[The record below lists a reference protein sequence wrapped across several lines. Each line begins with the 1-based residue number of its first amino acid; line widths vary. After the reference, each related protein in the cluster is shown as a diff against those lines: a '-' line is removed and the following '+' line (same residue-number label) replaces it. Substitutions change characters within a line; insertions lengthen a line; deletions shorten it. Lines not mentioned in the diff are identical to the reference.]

1 MKKAAFGID
10 IGGTYTKIGLVDEF
24 GNVLKEGK
32 FPTTKFPDSES
43 FIEALS
49 AELQKILDSF
59 AQEIDVLGIGA
70 GAPNANYLTG
80 YIEYAPNLPWKGKI
94 PIVRKMK
101 EHFDMPV
108 IVTNDA
114 NAAAIGEM
122 HFGKAKGMKDFVIIT
137 LGTGLGSGFVSNG
150 NLIYGN
156 DGFAGELGHTR
167 VKIDG
172 RRCRCGKTGCFE
184 AYVSATGI
192 KRTIFEFLSF
202 YPQESELRGVAYD
215 DLHSAMISEA
225 AHRGDFIAQEAFK
238 FTGRI
243 LGEKLAD
250 IIALFS
256 PEAIFLFGGLVNAGE
271 LILDPTKFHMDKNLL
286 PVFANKTRLE
296 ISGLMDR
303 NAAVLGASALIW
315 DEYNQM
321 GGQKYLRSKAS

>member
-10 IGGTYTKIGLVDEF
+10 IGGTYTKIGLVDGE
-24 GNVLKEGK
+24 GNILKELRM
-32 FPTTKFPDSES
+32 PTSGQEDAKS
-43 FIEALS
+43 FINALS
-49 AELQKILDSF
+49 AELKKIIQSCGE
-59 AQEIDVLGIGA
+59 EIQLLGIGA

-80 YIEYAPNLPWKGKI
+80 YIEFAPNLPWKGKI
-94 PIVRKMK
+94 PIVK
-101 EHFDMPV
+101 EMQGHFDVPI

-122 HFGKAKGMKDFVIIT
+122 HFGKAKGMKDFIIVT

-150 NLIYGN
+150 QLIYGN

-172 RRCRCGKTGCFE
+172 RRCKCGKTGCFE
-184 AYVSATGI
+184 TYVSATGI

-202 YPQESELRGVAYD
+202 YHQDSKLRTVSYN
-215 DLHSAMISEA
+215 DLSSSMIAEEA
-225 AHRGDFIAQEAFK
+225 AKGDFIAQEAFK

-250 IIALFS
+250 LVALFS
-256 PEAIFLFGGLVNAGE
+256 PEAIFLFGGLMNAGD
-271 LILDPTKFHMDKNLL
+271 LILEPTRHHMDKNMLQ
-286 PVFANKTRLE
+286 VFANKTKLE
-296 ISGLMDR
+296 ISGIMDR

-315 DEYNQM
+315 DQHN
-321 GGQKYLRSKAS
+321 SKNT

>member
-10 IGGTYTKIGLVDEF
+10 IGGTYTKIGLVDEK
-24 GNVLKEGK
+24 GNILRESRMPTDEQSDAKIFINTLAQELKTVLK
-32 FPTTKFPDSES
+32 SQNNN
-43 FIEALS
+43 IQL
-49 AELQKILDSF
+49 
-59 AQEIDVLGIGA
+59 LGIGL

-80 YIEYAPNLPWKGKI
+80 FIEHAPNLPWKGKI
-94 PIVRKMK
+94 EIVK
-101 EHFDMPV
+101 EIQKHFNVPV

-122 HFGKAKGMKDFVIIT
+122 HFGKAKGMKDFAIIT

-150 NLIYGN
+150 QLIYGS

-172 RRCRCGKTGCFE
+172 RRCKCGKNGCFE
-184 AYVSATGI
+184 TYVSATGI

-202 YPQESELRGVAYD
+202 YHQESKLRSVSYE
-215 DLHSAMISEA
+215 DLHSNMIAEEA
-225 AHRGDFIAQEAFK
+225 AKGDFIAQEAFR

-250 IIALFS
+250 IVALFS
-256 PEAIFLFGGLVNAGE
+256 PEAIFLFGGLMNAGD
-271 LILDPTKFHMDKNLL
+271 LILNPTKEHMDKNMLA
-286 PVFANKTRLE
+286 VFANKTKLE

-315 DEYNQM
+315 DHYNL
-321 GGQKYLRSKAS
+321 KTL

>member
-10 IGGTYTKIGLVDEF
+10 IGGTYTKIGLVDEK
-24 GNVLKEGK
+24 GNILKESRMPTDEQSDAKIFVNTLAQELKAVLK
-32 FPTTKFPDSES
+32 SQNNN
-43 FIEALS
+43 IQL
-49 AELQKILDSF
+49 
-59 AQEIDVLGIGA
+59 LGIGL

-80 YIEYAPNLPWKGKI
+80 FIEHAPNLPWKGKI
-94 PIVRKMK
+94 AIVK
-101 EHFDMPV
+101 EIQKHFNVPV

-122 HFGKAKGMKDFVIIT
+122 HFGKAKGMKDFAIVT

-150 NLIYGN
+150 QLIYGS

-172 RRCRCGKTGCFE
+172 RRCKCGKNGCFE
-184 AYVSATGI
+184 TYVSATGI

-202 YPQESELRGVAYD
+202 YHQESKLRSVSYE
-215 DLHSAMISEA
+215 DLHSNMIAEEA
-225 AHRGDFIAQEAFK
+225 AKGDFIAQEAFR

-250 IIALFS
+250 IVALFS
-256 PEAIFLFGGLVNAGE
+256 PEAIFLFGGLMNAGD
-271 LILDPTKFHMDKNLL
+271 LILKPTKEHMDKNMLA
-286 PVFANKTRLE
+286 VFANKTKLE

-315 DEYNQM
+315 DHYNL
-321 GGQKYLRSKAS
+321 KTL